1 MPLVLLGVNH
11 RQAGVELREKLSLQ
25 EIEIPHALDYFV
37 QYGGISECF
46 LLSTCNRTELYAICS
61 KNEELLTRFQGYY
74 RDVKNQTFD
83 CSLPQA
89 LYIREEENAVRH
101 LFSVA
106 CGLDSMVLGET
117 QILGQLKDAYQC
129 CQAVG
134 TTGVY
139 LHNLCQKA
147 IATGKKVH
155 TLTSLG
161 QHAVSFGY
169 AAVQVARIIFDSLQN
184 KTLMVIGTGEMAKLT
199 LQNLFSLG
207 ADEVIVASRRR
218 ERAEA
223 LANRFKGRVI
233 NYARLAD
240 GLFDADVVICATQA
254 PHYIINVKRLMAL
267 RQEKTGQPLLLID
280 LAVPRNV
287 DPAVANI
294 EGVHLYN
301 LDDLQSIISENLKNR
316 EAEAEKAGS
325 IIEEQ
330 VKDFLRWYRRQ
341 RAIPVIASL
350 RDKAEQI
357 RREKMEQFKTATF
370 TPQEQEIVDKL
381 TKSLVNAMLKDPVL
395 AVKDLCLEENFDTAE
410 EYIRNIFG
418 LELKARTKNIT

>member
-11 RQAGVELREKLSLQ
+11 RQAGMELREKLSLQ
-25 EIEIPHALDYFV
+25 ESEIPYALDYFV
-37 QYGGISECF
+37 QDGGISECF
-46 LLSTCNRTELYAICS
+46 LLSTCNRTEFYAVCS

-74 RDVKNQTFD
+74 HDVKKQTFD
-83 CSLPQA
+83 CSLAQA
-89 LYIREEENAVRH
+89 LYMREDESAVRH
-101 LFSVA
+101 LFAVA

-117 QILGQLKDAYQC
+117 QILGQLKDAYQS

-139 LHNLCQKA
+139 LHSLCQKA

-155 TLTSLG
+155 THTSLG

-169 AAVQVARIIFDSLQN
+169 AAVQVARIIFNSLQN

-207 ADEVIVASRRR
+207 ANEVIVASRHRD
-218 ERAEA
+218 RAEA

-233 NYARLAD
+233 NYARLAN
-240 GLFDADVVICATQA
+240 GLVDADVVICATQA
-254 PHYIINVKRLMAL
+254 PHYIINVERLIGS
-267 RQEKTGQPLLLID
+267 RQKKNGQPLLLID

-287 DPAVANI
+287 DSAVANLA
-294 EGVHLYN
+294 GVYLYN
-301 LDDLQSIISENLKNR
+301 LDDLQSIICESLKNR
-316 EAEAEKAGS
+316 EVEAEKAGS

-350 RDKAEQI
+350 RNKGEQI
-357 RREKMEQFKTATF
+357 RKEKMEQFKTATF
-370 TPQEQEIVDKL
+370 TPQ
-381 TKSLVNAMLKDPVL
+381 
-395 AVKDLCLEENFDTAE
+395 
-410 EYIRNIFG
+410 
-418 LELKARTKNIT
+418 